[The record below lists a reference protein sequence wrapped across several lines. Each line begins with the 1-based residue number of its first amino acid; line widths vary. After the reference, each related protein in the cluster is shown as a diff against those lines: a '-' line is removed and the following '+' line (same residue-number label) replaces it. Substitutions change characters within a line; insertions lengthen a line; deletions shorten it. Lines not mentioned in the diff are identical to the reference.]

1 MQDKFEH
8 IHEYSYNYNESGNII
23 NITGRDNSAAI
34 TQTEN
39 AIMEYDAENNRTAV
53 ETPEYREE
61 YITDNTGTLTQILEA
76 VRYLKDG
83 KKQNTTYVYGDGVI
97 SEETKIINIAEEVEK
112 TSYVLHHYDHLGNT
126 TELTDSTGKVVSK
139 YAYGVYGE
147 LKKIVEETATA
158 YLYNGKYG
166 VRTDETGLYYM
177 RSRYYNV
184 TIKRFIN
191 ADTERGNI
199 TNGKSLNR
207 YSYVQG
213 NPVSYTDPYGLSPL
227 DNPSAMAHILF
238 GLLGVVPGLV
248 GATADLA
255 NAILYFTEGKY
266 TEGVISLIGGIASV
280 FGIPCVDKMIKAGKL
295 GKYAADIARITKLM
309 SNTAGFLINGE
320 NTIRQSMD
328 MCHKYFVD
336 KKGVSAETAAELAL
350 LAASVLGTYLSA
362 KGIKGAVDEWRI
374 KGGSKTPL
382 AQYGDEFGKMSDF
395 PS

>member
-1 MQDKFEH
+1 
-8 IHEYSYNYNESGNII
+8 
-23 NITGRDNSAAI
+23 
-34 TQTEN
+34 
-39 AIMEYDAENNRTAV
+39 
-53 ETPEYREE
+53 
-61 YITDNTGTLTQILEA
+61 
-76 VRYLKDG
+76 
-83 KKQNTTYVYGDGVI
+83 
-97 SEETKIINIAEEVEK
+97 
-112 TSYVLHHYDHLGNT
+112 
-126 TELTDSTGKVVSK
+126 
-139 YAYGVYGE
+139 
-147 LKKIVEETATA
+147 
-158 YLYNGKYG
+158 
-166 VRTDETGLYYM
+166 M

-362 KGIKGAVDEWRI
+362 KGIKDSVAEWRI
-374 KGGSKTPL
+374 KGKVGKSGDVITDGGSVKSSTGFDKWL
-382 AQYGDEFGKMSDF
+382 NKGESDNKVYFGIDKNGRAVYTGITKQSKSDRLYQHNRNGKEFTDLEVQYDGLTRNQARAIEQYYIENGPNEKNKINSISSKNKYYKQAMEWAEKYIKEH
-395 PS
+395 

>member
-1 MQDKFEH
+1 
-8 IHEYSYNYNESGNII
+8 
-23 NITGRDNSAAI
+23 
-34 TQTEN
+34 
-39 AIMEYDAENNRTAV
+39 
-53 ETPEYREE
+53 
-61 YITDNTGTLTQILEA
+61 
-76 VRYLKDG
+76 
-83 KKQNTTYVYGDGVI
+83 
-97 SEETKIINIAEEVEK
+97 
-112 TSYVLHHYDHLGNT
+112 
-126 TELTDSTGKVVSK
+126 
-139 YAYGVYGE
+139 
-147 LKKIVEETATA
+147 
-158 YLYNGKYG
+158 
-166 VRTDETGLYYM
+166 M

-362 KGIKGAVDEWRI
+362 KGIKGAVCEWRI
-374 KGGSKTPL
+374 KGDTRADFYVGPNGKALPSQYKEWIGTNRQSELLSQADNSRLKNAIKQLYRGKSFIGDGGTADVIRFEKQTGLMLGKNGGSHIQKGTDMANYIKNKILTQDLSDSDRAL
-382 AQYGDEFGKMSDF
+382 ATKLLEDLYDALGR
-395 PS
+395 